1 MLDDCS
7 WPRGVASFFGNC
19 TFWGGTRHSVP
30 GRPRGRRGRF
40 GPRYGGRESEAQTKT
55 RASGICAHEGG
66 EGRDGAAMGHIAA
79 PYPILCAQ
87 RMEIRIGYRPSAPS
101 SVVILA
107 PLIRS
112 KAIAFVKL
120 KTVTRLY
127 VTGVKAS
134 QEAKANQTRY
144 VPSYKRTRHYPS
156 HRRAARRRMVGRGA
170 AFTLV

>member
-1 MLDDCS
+1 MAT
-7 WPRGVASFFGNC
+7 WRGVVLRKLYLL
-19 TFWGGTRHSVP
+19 GGTRHSVP

-144 VPSYKRTRHYPS
+144 VPSNAHDII
-156 HRRAARRRMVGRGA
+156 HRIAAPPGGGWWGGVQRLHW
-170 AFTLV
+170 FI